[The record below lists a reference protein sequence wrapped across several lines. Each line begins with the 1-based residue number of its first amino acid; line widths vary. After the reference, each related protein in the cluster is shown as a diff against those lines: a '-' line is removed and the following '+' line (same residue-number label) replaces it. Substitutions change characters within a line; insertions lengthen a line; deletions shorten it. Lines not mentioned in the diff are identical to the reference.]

1 MAPSIARLF
10 SYPVKGCAGT
20 ELDTAVVTPAGIEHD
35 RTFMAVG
42 EDGVFRSQRRHP
54 VLAVVRPEVADDGRT
69 LALSAPGAEPL
80 RLPVRFDGPRLP
92 VSVFTWDGSGVDQG
106 DEAAEWFSAVLGA
119 PSRLVRVPPDHSRVT
134 SGETPGTTGFADAHA
149 LHVASESSLD
159 YLNSRILATGGK
171 PVPIDRF
178 RPNIVLSDVDE
189 PHFEDRIRHMT
200 AGSAELAYAKVA
212 IRCPVPM
219 VDQASGRKA
228 GKEPIRA
235 LAGYRREP
243 DGGVSF
249 GIKVAVVRPGQ
260 LAKGDEVMVTS
271 WSSEISSAA
280 AAEPPLMAS
289 ASRPPES
296 G

>member
-1 MAPSIARLF
+1 MTPLIARLF
-10 SYPVKGCAGT
+10 RYPVKGCAGT
-20 ELDTAVVTPAGIEHD
+20 ELREAVVTPAGVEHD

-54 VLAVVRPEVADDGRT
+54 VLAVVRPVLADDGRM
-69 LALSAPGAEPL
+69 LALSAPGVEPL

-92 VSVFTWDGSGVDQG
+92 VSVFTWDGAGVDQG
-106 DEAAEWFSAVLGA
+106 DEAAEWFSTVLGA
-119 PSRLVRVPPDHSRVT
+119 PSRLVRVPPEHSRVT

-159 YLNSRILATGGK
+159 HLNSRIASDGGT

-178 RPNIVLSDVDE
+178 RPNIVLSNVDE
-189 PHFEDRIRHMT
+189 PHFEDRIRRMA

-219 VDQASGRKA
+219 VDQATGRKA
-228 GKEPIRA
+228 GKEPIRT

-249 GIKVAVVRPGQ
+249 GIKAAVLRPGQ

-271 WSSEISSAA
+271 WSSESARAA
-280 AAEPPLMAS
+280 AAEPPLTAT

-296 G
+296 V